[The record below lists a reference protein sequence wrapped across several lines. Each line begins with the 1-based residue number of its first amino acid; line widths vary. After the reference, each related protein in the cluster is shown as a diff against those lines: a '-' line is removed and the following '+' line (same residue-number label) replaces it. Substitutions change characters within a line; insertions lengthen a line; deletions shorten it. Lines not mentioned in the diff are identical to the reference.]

1 MILQENRKPHLNRAP
16 RKQISNADGVVLTDA
31 PEFACQFL
39 PDFTITYVNQACCR
53 YFGVRQEDLIGQSF
67 MALISKE
74 NQPIVSQYLLE
85 LNPED
90 PVLAFEQ
97 RTLNPSAEIR
107 WQEWIIQAVFHDLE
121 NMANFHAIGRDIT
134 MFKTPDKNIEHTE
147 RQYRAVVEDQ
157 MELVCRYRPD
167 FKLTFVNQAYCRYHG
182 KKPNELIGQ
191 RFLPYVRPEV
201 KREVLEFI
209 KSATP
214 DHPVVTTHQRI
225 TNKNGEPIWV
235 EWCRRALFDDAGNL
249 YAIQGVGR
257 DITEFKKADAALR
270 SSKEALHKKN
280 AELEHKNAALNE
292 LLEQIEIQKKR
303 IKDDVIANTEDLLI
317 PILQQ
322 LISQGSKVDNRYLI
336 LIKRSLEN
344 LTSSFGRKITQ
355 RSLRLTP
362 REINICNMVKRDL
375 SSKEIAALLNI
386 SLNTV
391 GRHRHSIR
399 KKLNI
404 ANTNVN
410 LNTFLKNW

>member
-1 MILQENRKPHLNRAP
+1 MILQENKGSSVNPALRKRMANG
-16 RKQISNADGVVLTDA
+16 DDVVFKDV
-31 PEFACQFL
+31 PEFACQFF

-53 YFGVRQEDLIGQSF
+53 YFGVRQEDVIGQSF
-67 MALISKE
+67 MTLISKE
-74 NQPIVSQYLLE
+74 NQPTVSQYLLA

-90 PVLAFEQ
+90 PVLAFEH
-97 RTLNPSAEIR
+97 RTPNPSGETR
-107 WQEWIIQAVFHDLE
+107 WQEWSIAAVFHHSE
-121 NMANFHAIGRDIT
+121 NTPSFNAIGRDIT
-134 MFKTPDKNIEHTE
+134 LFKTPDKNIEHTE
-147 RQYRAVVEDQ
+147 KQYRAVVEDQ

-182 KKPNELIGQ
+182 KKPNELLGKS
-191 RFLPYVRPEV
+191 FLPYVGPEV

-214 DHPVVTTHQRI
+214 DHPVVTTPQRI
-225 TNKNGEPIWV
+225 TNKTGETIWV
-235 EWCRRALFDDAGNL
+235 EWCRRALFDDTGKL

-257 DITEFKKADAALR
+257 DITEFKKAEAALK

-292 LLEQIEIQKKR
+292 LLEQIEIQKKH

-322 LISQGSKVDNRYLI
+322 LISKGSKFDNRYI
-336 LIKRSLEN
+336 TLIKRSLED

-355 RSLRLTP
+355 RSLKLTP
-362 REINICNMVKRDL
+362 REIEICNMVKRDL

-399 KKLNI
+399 KKLDI
-404 ANTNVN
+404 ANANVN